1 MHIHPP
7 HKPASDIKEHVLHFF
22 MLFLAVVLGAFAE
35 NLREEHLDSTI
46 ANEYL
51 GSLVVELSQDTLN
64 LNKCIS
70 ARSEKNLQAEK
81 LITLLS
87 QKTIENTKDV
97 YYLSRLMTKV
107 ESFEGTNGTFNQ
119 LQYAGGFRLIEN
131 KHVVEKIHEYLFLRN
146 AVYALNNTEEE
157 ILVELRKA
165 TSNVVNASIFSK
177 MLNVEKNKS
186 YKYFIKPLE
195 INEPLFSNDRSKIN
209 NLIYWISSENGNQS
223 SNMNQMII
231 LKIKGKQL
239 ISLINSERD

>member
-97 YYLSRLMTKV
+97 YYLSR
-107 ESFEGTNGTFNQ
+107 
-119 LQYAGGFRLIEN
+119 
-131 KHVVEKIHEYLFLRN
+131 
-146 AVYALNNTEEE
+146 
-157 ILVELRKA
+157 
-165 TSNVVNASIFSK
+165 
-177 MLNVEKNKS
+177 
-186 YKYFIKPLE
+186 
-195 INEPLFSNDRSKIN
+195 
-209 NLIYWISSENGNQS
+209 
-223 SNMNQMII
+223 
-231 LKIKGKQL
+231 
-239 ISLINSERD
+239 

>member
-1 MHIHPP
+1 
-7 HKPASDIKEHVLHFF
+7 
-22 MLFLAVVLGAFAE
+22 
-35 NLREEHLDSTI
+35 
-46 ANEYL
+46 
-51 GSLVVELSQDTLN
+51 
-64 LNKCIS
+64 
-70 ARSEKNLQAEK
+70 
-81 LITLLS
+81 
-87 QKTIENTKDV
+87 
-97 YYLSRLMTKV
+97 MTKV

-146 AVYALNNTEEE
+146 AVYTLNNTEEE

-165 TSNVVNASIFSK
+165 ISNVVNASIFSK

-231 LKIKGKQL
+231 LKIKGKEL